1 MDILNNIQDK
11 YCPMCDAGSAG
22 KEIGYLSPG
31 SCIDYS
37 YDELDVNF
45 FFGFF
50 NFYFYIN
57 IFFKD

>member
-11 YCPMCDAGSAG
+11 YCPTCDAGSTG

-37 YDELDVNF
+37 YDELDIKYSFAMEIYN
-45 FFGFF
+45 
-50 NFYFYIN
+50 
-57 IFFKD
+57 

>member
-1 MDILNNIQDK
+1 
-11 YCPMCDAGSAG
+11 MCDAGSAG

-45 FFGFF
+45 FLVFL
-50 NFYFYIN
+50 
-57 IFFKD
+57 IFIFI